1 MPVLAGAPH
10 ADRTAVL
17 GGVGNDDDLR
27 AARHAPS
34 FAEDVELD
42 LAKTA
47 AEGNLLWGRD
57 VLIVEEDH
65 AVIIVGPLDRGE
77 CLVVDGSGQIDTADL
92 GAERGAGRDN
102 LNRHRRFSCW
112 SGRAVS
118 PREPAQPPGA
128 YPTYVHSRAPREQLR
143 PTRQLAAGLAGCN
156 RC

>member
-1 MPVLAGAPH
+1 MPVLAGAAH

-27 AARHAPS
+27 AARHAPP

-42 LAKTA
+42 LAKMA
-47 AEGNLLWGRD
+47 GEGNLLWGRD
-57 VLIVEEDH
+57 VLIAEEDH

-102 LNRHRRFSCW
+102 LNRHRR
-112 SGRAVS
+112 VS
-118 PREPAQPPGA
+118 LWCCPPGVPPPPA
-128 YPTYVHSRAPREQLR
+128 APPAAR
-143 PTRQLAAGLAGCN
+143 PTTVPP
-156 RC
+156 